1 MKHRSAHRIAPHR
14 CFFPAATLYA
24 AIAIP
29 LWLLIRAGH
38 IAPPALLPAGLW
50 HVQEML
56 FGYVFAVIAGYLLT
70 PVTVPRMAALAA
82 LWLAGRLIWLTDNLL
97 PDAATFV
104 IACAFPLALSWM
116 GAARFKAAKRARNR
130 VFAVILLCLGAVA
143 VIFYG
148 LIVAGQAA
156 LAYRVIYI
164 PLFLILL
171 FILTMG
177 GRLIPP
183 ATIGALRDTGRE
195 VRIPFQ
201 PHHESAI
208 IGCAA
213 ALIGFELLPQ
223 AALWSGA
230 AALALA
236 ITVLAR
242 MRTWHSV
249 ATLNRPDLWPLHL
262 GYAWVAVGF
271 GVLGLARLGIGGT
284 QLGAVHLLTLGGIGT
299 VSLTM
304 LYRVTQ
310 QRQRRWQ
317 LKPYRLILIQ
327 VLLAAAVVTRFISTW
342 PAAPDALLTLSAGAW
357 SLAFLLFTLYA
368 LPAYLPANRRSPQA
382 PE

>member
-1 MKHRSAHRIAPHR
+1 MTHRPTHLIAPHR
-14 CFFPAATLYA
+14 FFFPAATLYA

-29 LWLLIRAGH
+29 LWLTIRAGH
-38 IAPPALLPAGLW
+38 LTAPALLPAGLW

-70 PVTVPRMAALAA
+70 PVATYRLAGLA
-82 LWLAGRLIWLTDNLL
+82 MLWLAGRLVWLIGNPL
-97 PDAATFV
+97 PDAVTFV

-116 GAARFKAAKRARNR
+116 GAARFRAAKRARNR

-148 LIVAGQAA
+148 LIVTGQAM

-183 ATIGALRDTGRE
+183 ATIGALRESGRE

-201 PHHESAI
+201 PHHESTI

-213 ALIGFELLPQ
+213 ALICFELLPQ
-223 AALWSGA
+223 AALWSGLT
-230 AALALA
+230 ALALA
-236 ITVLAR
+236 ITILAR
-242 MRTWHSV
+242 MRTWHSF
-249 ATLNRPDLWPLHL
+249 AIFNRPELWPLHL
-262 GYAWVAVGF
+262 GYAWIAVGF
-271 GVLGLARLGIGGT
+271 GVLGLSRLGIGGS
-284 QLGAVHLLTLGGIGT
+284 QLAGLHLLTLGGIGT

-310 QRQRRWQ
+310 QRQRRWR
-317 LKPYRLILIQ
+317 LKPHRLILIQ
-327 VLLAAAVVTRFISTW
+327 VLLATAVVTRFISAW
-342 PAAPDALLTLSAGAW
+342 PAAPSTLLTLSAAAW
-357 SLAFLLFTLYA
+357 SLAFLLFTLQA
-368 LPAYLPANRRSPQA
+368 LPAYLPVNRRSQRA
-382 PE
+382 SE